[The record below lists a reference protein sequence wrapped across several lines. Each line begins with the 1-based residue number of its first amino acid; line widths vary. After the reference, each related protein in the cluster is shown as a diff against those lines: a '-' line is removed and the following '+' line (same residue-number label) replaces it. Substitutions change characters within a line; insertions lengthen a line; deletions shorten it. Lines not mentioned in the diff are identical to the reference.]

1 MDSFDAVTG
10 AVRQDIADFRQAVA
24 DFDHLIKAN
33 IARDPNYVALM
44 LQQLMCQATA
54 LGVQLREIV
63 EVQEDH
69 EMRLAE
75 LEAWKESQIAAGGQQ
90 LQ

>member
-1 MDSFDAVTG
+1 MDSFDAV
-10 AVRQDIADFRQAVA
+10 I
-24 DFDHLIKAN
+24 DHLIKAN
-33 IARDPNYVALM
+33 IAQDPNYVALM
-44 LQQLMCQATA
+44 LQQLMSQATA
-54 LGVQLREIV
+54 LGVQLQEIV
-63 EVQEDH
+63 EVQEYH